1 MERTG
6 SHELSA
12 AYALDALDAD
22 ERREFEGHLTH
33 CPECR
38 EAVGSFQ
45 ETASALAHHVDMPP
59 PPPALRERILEQARR
74 ERSNVVPL
82 RPRWVFPATA
92 TVAAVAAC
100 AAIGLGIWAATLN
113 NQLDERPEAV
123 QLTGASGSVIVT
135 PGREA
140 TLVVKNLE
148 APPPGKTYE
157 AWVIQG
163 EKPLPAGT
171 FSGGDRVAFILTRKA
186 PEGAI
191 VAVTLEPAGGVEQPT
206 TDPLFRSREPV

>member
-6 SHELSA
+6 IHELSA

-22 ERREFEGHLTH
+22 ERREFEGHLPH

-59 PPPALRERILEQARR
+59 PPPALRERILEQAKR

-82 RPRWVFPATA
+82 RTRWILPATG

-100 AAIGLGIWAATLN
+100 AAIGFGVWAATLN
-113 NQLDERPEAV
+113 NRLGERPEAV
-123 QLTGASGSVIVT
+123 GLIGAQGSLIVNRSGEGI
-135 PGREA
+135 
-140 TLVVKNLE
+140 LVVRNVDP
-148 APPPGKTYE
+148 APVGKTYE
-157 AWVIQG
+157 IWVIQAG
-163 EKPLPAGT
+163 RPIPAGT
-171 FSGGDRVAFILTRKA
+171 FAGGDRVAVTLTQKI
-186 PEGAI
+186 PDGAI
-191 VAVTLEPAGGVEQPT
+191 VAVTLERAGGVAKPT
-206 TDPLFRSREPV
+206 TTPLFRTGSV